1 MARWIDAM
9 KAELASN
16 EGLPPRVNPSALV
29 TNEECER
36 HEWDYAGGIEWNY
49 ARSSYE
55 VYNAGTQ
62 ECRRGLAET
71 EVEGALSALG
81 VANSDWH

>member
-36 HEWDYAGGIEWNY
+36 HEWDYA
-49 ARSSYE
+49 RSSYE